1 VPSPWEMKATATLL
15 PEKKKNTTRSKRHA
29 TSCFLCRAAHPPAA
43 AAGRKLQERRRRH
56 RHVISAAVAANGHAA
71 TTRSSAGRAVGS
83 SRRSRCSAATGPAKA
98 LAGDN
103 APAKAVAVVHACG
116 ICGMGFSTGQALLG
130 GHMRRRHRGPTTAE
144 HTTAYV
150 GPTQIIVHLVLPIL
164 CCFSTCFCRSY
175 ILLNKLS
182 CLQLDMLT

>member
-83 SRRSRCSAATGPAKA
+83 SRRSRCSAATGPA
-98 LAGDN
+98 
-103 APAKAVAVVHACG
+103 
-116 ICGMGFSTGQALLG
+116 TLG
-130 GHMRRRHRGPTTAE
+130 ARRRQCSGKGGGRSPRVRHLRDGLLHGPSSAWRSHEEEAPRAHYCRAYYCLCGPYTDHRAPSSANS
-144 HTTAYV
+144 
-150 GPTQIIVHLVLPIL
+150 LL
-164 CCFSTCFCRSY
+164 
-175 ILLNKLS
+175 LLNLF
-182 CLQLDMLT
+182 L